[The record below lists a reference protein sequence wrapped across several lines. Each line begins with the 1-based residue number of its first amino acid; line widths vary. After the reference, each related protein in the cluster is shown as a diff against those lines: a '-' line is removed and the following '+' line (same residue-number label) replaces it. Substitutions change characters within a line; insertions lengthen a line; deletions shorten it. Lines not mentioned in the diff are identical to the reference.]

1 MHTTKIG
8 ILRQYLASSHA
19 ANAATASCLINAI
32 DGRYLAIDRCLLEL
46 VLSTDG
52 GPSSGVSQT
61 VTVQVC
67 LRHRKPRTSEY
78 AEEKTREH
86 NLIYAAVN
94 LTREY
99 N

>member
-46 VLSTDG
+46 MLSTDG
-52 GPSSGVSQT
+52 GSSSGVSQSPCKSVYGTESHAT
-61 VTVQVC
+61 VNTPK
-67 LRHRKPRTSEY
+67 RRKE
-78 AEEKTREH
+78 
-86 NLIYAAVN
+86 NII
-94 LTREY
+94 
-99 N
+99 